1 MHKPAQVQN
10 VDFMKYVDALLVQAR
25 AASPAINRAAV
36 AANADFF
43 PAYLSN
49 MAKGSRKSLLPLYGE
64 GCTYEGITAALGTP
78 WLTAGDLAAA
88 GGMSLLDAPI
98 IRASVNGSYPQPLT
112 LTEAIFHNGRSEG
125 TVLWPRC
132 PCSSLWEEFLYTL
145 GNRCPVNQGE
155 QGIREGLLEI
165 APLEAWALIAPPT
178 EPAILQDPG
187 DPSEGISV
195 WEAALDQA
203 PAHAYAEHMHGPS
216 TLNSLVYWKHFSAYP
231 HQAAYFQRPAQ
242 AVPSPEAVL
251 YHLVQYRHLNLR
263 VIGGLDVVGA
273 TSYTAQ

>member
-78 WLTAGDLAAA
+78 WLTVGDLAAA

-98 IRASVNGSYPQPLT
+98 IRASVNGGRIQPLT
-112 LTEAIFHNGRSEG
+112 LTEAIFHNGR

-132 PCSSLWEEFLYTL
+132 PCSALWEEFLYQL
-145 GNRCPVNQGE
+145 SNQCPANQGE
-155 QGIREGLLEI
+155 GGIREGLLKI
-165 APLEAWALIAPPT
+165 APLEAWALVAPST

-187 DPSEGISV
+187 DPSKGLSV

-203 PAHAYAEHMHGPS
+203 PAHAYAEHMHGPGCFDS
-216 TLNSLVYWKHFSAYP
+216 VAYWMHVAAYP
-231 HQAAYFQRPAQ
+231 AQVAYFQQPAPV
-242 AVPSPEAVL
+242 AASPEAVL

-263 VIGGLDVVGA
+263 VVGGLEVVGA
-273 TSYTAQ
+273 TPLTEQ